1 MRPSY
6 PTRAGGAVTQ
16 QPPERRVVLYERAD
30 CHLCDEVRVLL
41 DRVVGPSAYEHID
54 VDSDDALIVR
64 YGFRVPVISL
74 DGVDR
79 LEAPMTESEV
89 RSLLA

>member
-1 MRPSY
+1 M
-6 PTRAGGAVTQ
+6 TQ

-54 VDSDDALIVR
+54 VDSDAALAAR
-64 YGFRVPVISL
+64 YGDRVPVLTDAAGNELCHGRL
-74 DGVDR
+74 DPAV
-79 LEAPMTESEV
+79 LE
-89 RSLLA
+89 RIQ